1 MQAVYG
7 PASAIESR
15 LASDL
20 QVALAAGIG
29 LVRTLVMQVN
39 AEIVRALKSPEMA
52 ERFAREGADLYG
64 NSPEEF
70 AVFVKIETAKWAKA
84 VKLSG
89 ARPD

>member
-1 MQAVYG
+1 M
-7 PASAIESR
+7 S
-15 LASDL
+15 
-20 QVALAAGIG
+20 
-29 LVRTLVMQVN
+29 
-39 AEIVRALKSPEMA
+39 

-70 AVFVKIETAKWAKA
+70 AVFVKTEAAKWAKA